1 VSDEHVQDLFT
12 AKMNGQS
19 GSPTRKAAEEGG
31 AAVHVFT
38 AFTADDDLDDE
49 ESL

>member
-12 AKMNGQS
+12 GKMKARVAHLRAKR
-19 GSPTRKAAEEGG
+19 PKKG

-49 ESL
+49 EAL